1 MLTLGGLASPRDTAQ
16 LSRVL
21 DRALRD
27 AQSCSSDPLCAE
39 TAPHGD
45 SDACDAA
52 ACHVCT
58 FLSKTSCERWNRF
71 LDLRLLVDV
80 GPPALAVWRNRE
92 ANDDR

>member
-1 MLTLGGLASPRDTAQ
+1 MLTLGGLASPGETAQ
-16 LSRVL
+16 FA
-21 DRALRD
+21 RALRD

-45 SDACDAA
+45 SDVCYAA

-58 FLSKTSCERWNRF
+58 FLLDTSWERGNRF
-71 LDLRLLVDV
+71 LDRRLLVDL
-80 GPPALAVWRNRE
+80 GPPALAFWRNRE